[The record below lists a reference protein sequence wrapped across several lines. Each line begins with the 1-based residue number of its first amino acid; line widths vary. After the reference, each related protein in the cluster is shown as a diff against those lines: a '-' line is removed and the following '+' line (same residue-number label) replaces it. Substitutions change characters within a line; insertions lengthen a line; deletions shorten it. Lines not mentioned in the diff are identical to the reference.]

1 MKLLYLTDTHIRGTN
16 PKNRLDDYCETL
28 KEKLKEI
35 SNIIKEEKVDYVL
48 HGGDLFDRP
57 DVSVSIVSE
66 FAQIF
71 QSFGVPIYIISGNH
85 DIFGH
90 NPDTLDRT
98 MLGLLC
104 NLGIMHLVNYKKIIL
119 EKDNLRVQLTGSPY
133 IYSMDELSNRDNY
146 KVTEVDESCKYAI
159 HMTHGFLIDKPF
171 MKEVSHTLIE
181 DIKDTKA
188 DITLGGHYHFGF
200 KTVEIDNKFFVNP
213 GALIRISNSKIEMK
227 RRPKVDIINL
237 GEEIKIEERYLKS
250 AKPGEEVL
258 DRSEMER
265 HQFKGIKM
273 AEFKESIEASANYK
287 SLDIF
292 DLLLRISKSENIS
305 EEVKNEA
312 LKRVEEAQINEVN
325 YSWYI

>member
-1 MKLLYLTDTHIRGTN
+1 MKLLYLTDTHIRGTS
-16 PKNRLDDYCETL
+16 PKNRLDDYQETL
-28 KEKLKEI
+28 KEKLREVA
-35 SNIIKEEKVDYVL
+35 SIIKEEKIDYVL

-57 DVSVSIVSE
+57 DVSVSIVSD
-66 FAQIF
+66 FAKIF

-104 NLGIMHLVNYKKIIL
+104 NLGVMNLVNYKKIIL
-119 EKDNLRVQLTGSPY
+119 EKDIKVQLTGSPY
-133 IYSMDELSNRDNY
+133 VYSMDDAFNRENY
-146 KVTEVDESCKYAI
+146 ILDEVDNTCKYSI

-171 MKEVSHTLIE
+171 LKEVSHTLID
-181 DIKDTKA
+181 DIRSTKA

-200 KTVEIDNKFFVNP
+200 KTVELDNKYFVNP
-213 GALIRISNSKIEMK
+213 GALIRISNSKSEIN
-227 RRPKVDIINL
+227 RRPKVNIISL
-237 GEEIKIEERYLKS
+237 ADEIKIEDRFLKC

-265 HQFKGIKM
+265 HQFKGIKL
-273 AEFKESIEASANYK
+273 AEFKESIDATTNYN

-292 DLLLRISKSENIS
+292 DLLLKISKSENIS
-305 EEVKNEA
+305 EEVKKEA
-312 LKRVEEAQINEVN
+312 LKRVEEAQINGVS
-325 YSWYI
+325 YL

>member
-1 MKLLYLTDTHIRGTN
+1 MKLLYLTDTHIRGTS

-35 SNIIKEEKVDYVL
+35 SNIVKEEKIDFVL

-200 KTVEIDNKFFVNP
+200 KTVELDNKYFVNP

-227 RRPKVDIINL
+227 RRPKVDIISL
-237 GEEIKIEERYLKS
+237 GKNIHIEERYLKS

-305 EEVKNEA
+305 EEVKSEA
-312 LKRVEEAQINEVN
+312 LKRGEEAQINEVR
-325 YSWYI
+325 YS

>member
-1 MKLLYLTDTHIRGTN
+1 MKLLYLTDTHIRGTS

-35 SNIIKEEKVDYVL
+35 SNIVKEEKIDFVL

-146 KVTEVDESCKYAI
+146 KVTEVDESCKYSI

-200 KTVEIDNKFFVNP
+200 KTVELDNKFFVNP
-213 GALIRISNSKIEMK
+213 GALIRISNSKIEIK
-227 RRPKVDIINL
+227 RRPKVDIISL
-237 GEEIKIEERYLKS
+237 DEDIHIEERYLKS

-305 EEVKNEA
+305 EEVKSEA
-312 LKRVEEAQINEVN
+312 LKRVEEAQINEVR
-325 YSWYI
+325 YSWFI

>member
-1 MKLLYLTDTHIRGTN
+1 MKLLYLTDTHIRGTS
-16 PKNRLDDYCETL
+16 PQNRLDDYQETL
-28 KEKLKEI
+28 KKKLREVA
-35 SNIIKEEKVDYVL
+35 SIIKEEKIDYVL

-57 DVSVSIVSE
+57 DVSVSIVSD
-66 FAQIF
+66 FAKIF

-104 NLGIMHLVNYKKIIL
+104 NLGVMNLVNYKKIIL
-119 EKDNLRVQLTGSPY
+119 EKDIRLQLTGSPY
-133 IYSMDELSNRDNY
+133 VYSMDEASNRENY
-146 KVTEVDESCKYAI
+146 ILDEVDNTCKYSI

-171 MKEVSHTLIE
+171 LKEVSHTLIE
-181 DIKDTKA
+181 DIRSTKA

-200 KTVEIDNKFFVNP
+200 KTVELDNKYFVNP
-213 GALIRISNSKIEMK
+213 GALIRISNSKAEIN
-227 RRPKVDIINL
+227 RRPKVNIISL
-237 GEEIKIEERYLKS
+237 ADEIKIEDRFLKC

-265 HQFKGIKM
+265 HKFKGIKL
-273 AEFKESIEASANYK
+273 AEFKESIDATTNYN

-292 DLLLRISKSENIS
+292 DLLLKISKSEKIS
-305 EEVKNEA
+305 EDVKKEA
-312 LKRVEEAQINEVN
+312 LKRVEEAQINGVS
-325 YSWYI
+325 YLWFI

>member
-1 MKLLYLTDTHIRGTN
+1 MKLLYLTDTHIRGTS

-35 SNIIKEEKVDYVL
+35 SNIVKEEKVDFVL

-119 EKDNLRVQLTGSPY
+119 EKDKLRVQLTGSPY

-171 MKEVSHTLIE
+171 MKEVSYTLIE

-200 KTVEIDNKFFVNP
+200 KTVELDNKYFVNP

-227 RRPKVDIINL
+227 RRPKVDIISL
-237 GEEIKIEERYLKS
+237 DEDIHIEERYLKS

-312 LKRVEEAQINEVN
+312 LKRVEEAQINEVR
-325 YSWYI
+325 YS

>member
-1 MKLLYLTDTHIRGTN
+1 
-16 PKNRLDDYCETL
+16 
-28 KEKLKEI
+28 
-35 SNIIKEEKVDYVL
+35 
-48 HGGDLFDRP
+48 
-57 DVSVSIVSE
+57 
-66 FAQIF
+66 
-71 QSFGVPIYIISGNH
+71 
-85 DIFGH
+85 
-90 NPDTLDRT
+90 
-98 MLGLLC
+98 
-104 NLGIMHLVNYKKIIL
+104 MHLVNYKKIIL

-200 KTVEIDNKFFVNP
+200 KTVELDNKFFVNP
-213 GALIRISNSKIEMK
+213 GALIRISNSKIEIK
-227 RRPKVDIINL
+227 RRPKVDIISL
-237 GEEIKIEERYLKS
+237 DEDIHIEERYLKS

-305 EEVKNEA
+305 EEVKSEA
-312 LKRVEEAQINEVN
+312 LKRVEEAQINEVR
-325 YSWYI
+325 YS

>member
-1 MKLLYLTDTHIRGTN
+1 MKLLYLTDTHIRGTS

-35 SNIIKEEKVDYVL
+35 SNIVKEEKIDFVL

-90 NPDTLDRT
+90 NPDTLGRT

-200 KTVEIDNKFFVNP
+200 KTVELDNKYFVNP

-227 RRPKVDIINL
+227 RRPKVDIISL
-237 GEEIKIEERYLKS
+237 GKNIHIEERYLKS

-305 EEVKNEA
+305 EEVKSEA
-312 LKRVEEAQINEVN
+312 LKRVEEAQIDEVR
-325 YSWYI
+325 YS

>member
-1 MKLLYLTDTHIRGTN
+1 MKILYLTDTHIRGTN
-16 PKNRLDDYCETL
+16 PQNRLDDYKETL
-28 KEKLKEI
+28 KEKLREI
-35 SNIIKEEKVDYVL
+35 ADIIKEEKIDYVL

-71 QSFGVPIYIISGNH
+71 QNYGIPIYIISGNH

-104 NLGIMHLVNYKKIIL
+104 NLGVMHLVNYKKIIL
-119 EKDNLRVQLTGSPY
+119 EKDIKVQLTGSPY
-133 IYSMDELSNRDNY
+133 VYSMDEVSNRHNY
-146 KVTEVDESCKYAI
+146 ILNEVDETCRFSI

-171 MKEVSHTLIE
+171 MKEVPHTLID
-181 DIKDTKA
+181 DIKETKA

-200 KTVEIDNKFFVNP
+200 KTVKIDNKYFVNP
-213 GALIRISNSKIEMK
+213 GALIRISNSNAEIK
-227 RRPKVDIINL
+227 RRPKVNIITLNDK
-237 GEEIKIEERYLKS
+237 IKIEDRFLKC
-250 AKPGEEVL
+250 AKPGDEVL

-265 HQFKGIKM
+265 HQFKGIKL
-273 AEFKESIEASANYK
+273 AEFKESIDSTSNYK

-292 DLLLRISKSENIS
+292 DLLLKISKSENIS
-305 EEVKNEA
+305 EEVKKEA
-312 LKRVEEAQINEVN
+312 LKRFEEAQINGVS
-325 YSWYI
+325 YS

>member
-1 MKLLYLTDTHIRGTN
+1 MKLLYLTDTHIRGTT
-16 PKNRLDDYCETL
+16 PQNRLDDYQETL
-28 KEKLKEI
+28 KEKLREVA
-35 SNIIKEEKVDYVL
+35 SIIKEEKIDYVL

-57 DVSVSIVSE
+57 DVSVSIVSD
-66 FAQIF
+66 FAKIF

-104 NLGIMHLVNYKKIIL
+104 NLEVMNLVNYKKVIL
-119 EKDNLRVQLTGSPY
+119 EKDIRVQLTGSPY
-133 IYSMDELSNRDNY
+133 VYSMDDASNRENY
-146 KVTEVDESCKYAI
+146 ILDEVDNTCKYSI

-171 MKEVSHTLIE
+171 FKEVSHTLID
-181 DIKDTKA
+181 DIRSTKA

-200 KTVEIDNKFFVNP
+200 KTVELDNKYFVNP
-213 GALIRISNSKIEMK
+213 GALIRISNSKAEIN
-227 RRPKVDIINL
+227 RRPKVNIISL
-237 GEEIKIEERYLKS
+237 ADEIKIEDRFLKC

-265 HQFKGIKM
+265 HQFKGIKL
-273 AEFKESIEASANYK
+273 AEFKESIDATTNYN

-292 DLLLRISKSENIS
+292 DLLLKISKSENIS
-305 EEVKNEA
+305 EEVKKEA
-312 LKRVEEAQINEVN
+312 LKRVEEAQINGVS
-325 YSWYI
+325 YLWFI

>member
-1 MKLLYLTDTHIRGTN
+1 MKLLYLTDTHIRGTS

-35 SNIIKEEKVDYVL
+35 SNIVKEEKIDFVL

-119 EKDNLRVQLTGSPY
+119 EKDKLRVQLTGSPY

-200 KTVEIDNKFFVNP
+200 KTVELDNKYFVNP

-227 RRPKVDIINL
+227 RRPKVDIISL
-237 GEEIKIEERYLKS
+237 DEDIHIEERYLKS

-258 DRSEMER
+258 DSSEMER

-305 EEVKNEA
+305 EEVKSEA
-312 LKRVEEAQINEVN
+312 LKRVEEAQINEVR
-325 YSWYI
+325 YS

>member
-1 MKLLYLTDTHIRGTN
+1 MKLLYLTDTHIRGTS

-35 SNIIKEEKVDYVL
+35 SNIVKEENVDFVL

-104 NLGIMHLVNYKKIIL
+104 NLGVMHLVNYKKIIL

-200 KTVEIDNKFFVNP
+200 KTVELDNKYFVNP

-237 GEEIKIEERYLKS
+237 GEDIHIEERYLKS

-305 EEVKNEA
+305 EEVKSEA
-312 LKRVEEAQINEVN
+312 LKRVEEAQINEVR
-325 YSWYI
+325 YSWFI

>member
-28 KEKLKEI
+28 QEKLKEI
-35 SNIIKEEKVDYVL
+35 SNIVKEEKVDYVL

-171 MKEVSHTLIE
+171 MREVSHTLIE

-305 EEVKNEA
+305 EEVKSEA

-325 YSWYI
+325 YS